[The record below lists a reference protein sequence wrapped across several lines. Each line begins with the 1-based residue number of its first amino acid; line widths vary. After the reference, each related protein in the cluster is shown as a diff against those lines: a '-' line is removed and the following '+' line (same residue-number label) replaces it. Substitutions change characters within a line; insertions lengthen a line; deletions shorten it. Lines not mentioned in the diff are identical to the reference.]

1 MSADSEFGLFGAYE
15 RHNLGDLLMPW
26 CFERLLEDQAGP
38 WLTMEGTD
46 FYLES
51 SVRSEEI
58 KTWQNQGGRS
68 VLHVGGDVLACDWVR
83 AQSFV
88 SEKYQNSDSRPFPYL
103 LPQEEQG
110 RSWENRFLYGA
121 GGTSLES
128 MTVEMQEKLK
138 NTLSGM
144 QIVVRDNQT
153 QETLRELEVESR
165 VAPCVVTLYSDLIE
179 HSAAS
184 DDKPIVFQISEVKA
198 EELGD
203 SLPRNLNRLSEK
215 MGGRRVLIVLAGL
228 ASGHDSLASAALLRQ
243 QLLKQGCPAEILLT
257 NNPHAVVSAVADA
270 GLLISSSL
278 HLQILAISYAV
289 PRASFQIS
297 KIERYAHTWDP
308 NALIINN
315 EKDFVDESLL
325 ALESSTSDLEAT
337 ASSNRKTAIEEISR
351 LFEIADVDKKI
362 QRSGNKSEETD
373 SKSIRFLLSELDGA
387 LDEVATALDVE
398 KSRTI
403 EFAGQ
408 RDHYDGLKNLAERKQ
423 KEAERKQ
430 KEAERK
436 QKETE
441 ELATEFK
448 GQRDHYAGLAER
460 EKNRVEA
467 LLQSTSWKVTEPFR
481 QIAKR
486 ISRLKAYFEK

>member
-1 MSADSEFGLFGAYE
+1 MSADSEFGLFGAFE

-26 CFERLLEDQAGP
+26 CFERLLGDQAGP

-46 FYLES
+46 FYAES

-58 KTWQNQGGRS
+58 KTWQDQGGRS
-68 VLHVGGDVLACDWVR
+68 VLHVGGDVLGCDWVR
-83 AQSFV
+83 AQGFV
-88 SEKYQNSDSRPFPYL
+88 SGKYQNSDSRPFPYL

-128 MTVEMQEKLK
+128 MTLEMQEKLK

-153 QETLRELEVESR
+153 QETLRNLEVESR
-165 VAPCVVTLYSDLIE
+165 VAPCAVALYSDLIE
-179 HSAAS
+179 HSAGIG
-184 DDKPIVFQISEVKA
+184 DKPIVFQISEVKA
-198 EELGD
+198 QELGD

-215 MGGRRVLIVLAGL
+215 MGGRRILIVLAGL
-228 ASGHDSLASAALLRQ
+228 ASGHDSLASSVLLRQ
-243 QLLKQGCPAEILLT
+243 QLLKQGCPTEILLT
-257 NNPHAVVSAVADA
+257 TDPHAVASAVADA

-278 HLQILAISYAV
+278 HLQILAIAYAV

-325 ALESSTSDLEAT
+325 AIESSTSDLEAT
-337 ASSNRKTAIEEISR
+337 ASSNRKAAIEEISR
-351 LFEIADVDKKI
+351 FFEIADMDKKI
-362 QRSGNKSEETD
+362 QRSEKSSKETD
-373 SKSIRFLLSELDGA
+373 SKNIRFLFSELDGA
-387 LDEVATALDVE
+387 LDEVATALDAE
-398 KSRTI
+398 KLRTI

-408 RDHYDGLKNLAERKQ
+408 RDHYDGLKNLAEKKQ

-430 KEAERK
+430 KEAE
-436 QKETE
+436 EV
-441 ELATEFK
+441 ATEFK
-448 GQRDHYAGLAER
+448 GQRDHYAGLAKEYEDLAER

-481 QIAKR
+481 QITNR